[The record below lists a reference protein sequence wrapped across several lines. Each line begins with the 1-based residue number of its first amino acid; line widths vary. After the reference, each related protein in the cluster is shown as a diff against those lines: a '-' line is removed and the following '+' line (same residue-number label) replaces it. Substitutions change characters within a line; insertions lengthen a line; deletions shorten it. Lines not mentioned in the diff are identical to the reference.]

1 MPALK
6 MTTAS
11 QRWLITL
18 VIFIAVLT
26 TAELFDL
33 KFLFANALY
42 RLEGGQW
49 SLKHH
54 FITETIFHEGAR
66 NLNLIAVISLLA
78 LTLFQFFPGKNNAQR
93 RRYVLLLLSILLS
106 FGLVNY
112 LKATLGM
119 DCPWDLR
126 VYGGTKPY
134 FSLWSLNDSP
144 FSSGRCFP
152 SGHSSIGFAWIGLY
166 FFWRKNQ
173 PVLANTSA
181 VFSLFVGFTLGFAQ
195 QLRGAHFFV
204 DDITTAFICWSIAL
218 LIFHIGEHHETT
230 DT

>member
-6 MTTAS
+6 MTTTS

-78 LTLFQFFPGKNNAQR
+78 LTLFQFFREKVTLSGVAICCCSYLFYCLLAWLITLKRLWGWTVPGICVYTAALQT
-93 RRYVLLLLSILLS
+93 LL
-106 FGLVNY
+106 
-112 LKATLGM
+112 
-119 DCPWDLR
+119 
-126 VYGGTKPY
+126 
-134 FSLWSLNDSP
+134 
-144 FSSGRCFP
+144 
-152 SGHSSIGFAWIGLY
+152 
-166 FFWRKNQ
+166 Q
-173 PVLANTSA
+173 
-181 VFSLFVGFTLGFAQ
+181 FV
-195 QLRGAHFFV
+195 V
-204 DDITTAFICWSIAL
+204 V
-218 LIFHIGEHHETT
+218 E
-230 DT
+230 